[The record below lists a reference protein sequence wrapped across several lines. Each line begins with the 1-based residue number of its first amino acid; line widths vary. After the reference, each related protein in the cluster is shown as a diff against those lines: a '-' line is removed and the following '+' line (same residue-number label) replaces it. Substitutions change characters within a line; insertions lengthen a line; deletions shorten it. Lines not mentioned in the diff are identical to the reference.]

1 MESILD
7 DRNDLRKISKLYKT
21 LETDKFIYL
30 IFEQLP
36 LDSLMPHMK
45 KIGSYTEKE
54 IASTIKQLLVVIS
67 NFHSHNRIQRDAK

>member
-30 IFEQLP
+30 ILEQLP
-36 LDSLMPHMK
+36 LDSLMPHMN

-54 IASTIKQLLVVIS
+54 ISSTIKQLLVVIS

>member
-36 LDSLMPHMK
+36 LDSLMPHMN